1 MTAPLLLFL
10 SDLQLFHLF
19 YFRVQLF
26 QIYPWIFH
34 ILSIIFLIFGSIKLT
49 KGKFHSTSLFSFW
62 QNSEILIFVFIIIL
76 AVLVRIIR
84 LDQIPFGFW
93 YDEAVNG
100 LNSLKI
106 LNDPNLFP
114 IFFGDTNLPAHFNYL
129 IALSTKIFGESVF
142 SVRFVSAIV
151 GVLTVVVAYY
161 TGSELFNRKMGLMF
175 AFLFAVSRWDINWS
189 RIGMHGVTVPFFEL
203 LSIGLLLRSIRT
215 RKLYLYAFTGLSL
228 GLGFLFYFPL
238 RFFPIVIAIFLI
250 FLWVKKREF
259 LKFNWPGLVLLVVS
273 ALLIALPL
281 IQFTMFHPE
290 EFFSRIQ
297 NTSIFSDKTFE
308 QAWQAIVE
316 TTREHLLM
324 FNFRGDNNGR
334 HNLSGSPMLDPIS
347 GALFIL
353 GVALSVRYIYKPKY
367 FLILCWFILMI
378 LPGILSLDFES
389 PQSYRAIGSMPAAYL
404 FAIVPIYFFSE
415 LRNEKPDWEKKLLYK
430 TVIITFI
437 LIISTANIST
447 YFNYQ
452 LKSSS
457 SWLEYSA
464 EETII
469 GKRMASLG
477 EDAVYY
483 INSLYFG
490 SPTIDFLTPNLNDY
504 HVLETYESLPLKFD
518 NNREAVIFLDSS
530 QSLLFEH
537 TKNYYPNGDFN
548 TIEEPNGAIILYEIY
563 LKPKVISEMQGLTVS
578 YFNNGDFSQQ
588 PTIIR
593 TEKYLDRVW
602 ENGNPMIFP
611 FGVEWKGLLY
621 AHAFGEYN
629 FSIQNSETSE
639 LVIDNKNINLVGNV
653 FTITLAKGLHSINF
667 RTITNGGDF
676 HLDWQPPNEEL
687 QSLTSASLYSSSI
700 NVNGLLG
707 QYYNNANWEGSPSYA
722 QIDPYINF
730 YYHNQPLPRPYS
742 IEWTGFVNIPE
753 SEEYS
758 FRLESIDESVLY
770 INEQLIIEGGP
781 SSNNSQNN
789 VFLEK
794 GQHPIRVRFSDYTG
808 YTHIYLYWTLPGKE
822 EEIIPPS
829 VLAPNLK
836 N

>member
-1 MTAPLLLFL
+1 
-10 SDLQLFHLF
+10 
-19 YFRVQLF
+19 
-26 QIYPWIFH
+26 
-34 ILSIIFLIFGSIKLT
+34 
-49 KGKFHSTSLFSFW
+49 
-62 QNSEILIFVFIIIL
+62 
-76 AVLVRIIR
+76 
-84 LDQIPFGFW
+84 
-93 YDEAVNG
+93 
-100 LNSLKI
+100 
-106 LNDPNLFP
+106 
-114 IFFGDTNLPAHFNYL
+114 
-129 IALSTKIFGESVF
+129 
-142 SVRFVSAIV
+142 
-151 GVLTVVVAYY
+151 
-161 TGSELFNRKMGLMF
+161 
-175 AFLFAVSRWDINWS
+175 
-189 RIGMHGVTVPFFEL
+189 
-203 LSIGLLLRSIRT
+203 
-215 RKLYLYAFTGLSL
+215 
-228 GLGFLFYFPL
+228 
-238 RFFPIVIAIFLI
+238 
-250 FLWVKKREF
+250 
-259 LKFNWPGLVLLVVS
+259 
-273 ALLIALPL
+273 
-281 IQFTMFHPE
+281 
-290 EFFSRIQ
+290 
-297 NTSIFSDKTFE
+297 
-308 QAWQAIVE
+308 
-316 TTREHLLM
+316 
-324 FNFRGDNNGR
+324 
-334 HNLSGSPMLDPIS
+334 
-347 GALFIL
+347 
-353 GVALSVRYIYKPKY
+353 
-367 FLILCWFILMI
+367 MI

-639 LVIDNKNINLVGNV
+639 LVIDNKFGWKCL
-653 FTITLAKGLHSINF
+653 
-667 RTITNGGDF
+667 
-676 HLDWQPPNEEL
+676 
-687 QSLTSASLYSSSI
+687 
-700 NVNGLLG
+700 
-707 QYYNNANWEGSPSYA
+707 YNNACKRFTFHKFPH
-722 QIDPYINF
+722 
-730 YYHNQPLPRPYS
+730 HNKWR
-742 IEWTGFVNIPE
+742 GF
-753 SEEYS
+753 S
-758 FRLESIDESVLY
+758 FRLATS
-770 INEQLIIEGGP
+770 
-781 SSNNSQNN
+781 
-789 VFLEK
+789 K
-794 GQHPIRVRFSDYTG
+794 
-808 YTHIYLYWTLPGKE
+808 
-822 EEIIPPS
+822 
-829 VLAPNLK
+829 
-836 N
+836 